1 MSIQEQIA
9 GQGIDNEPA
18 HGTVEIPHGD
28 PVRPHSAAHGD
39 DIHLPAP
46 TAWPI
51 VAALGFTLLVA
62 GILTHWVISILG
74 FLLLTYGCV
83 GWFRDV
89 LPHEAHENI
98 PVRVQ
103 EIAVASSRKSVAR
116 ISVSPDHRAH
126 LPIQTFSVTAGLKGG
141 IAGGIAMIVPALAY
155 GLIAQHSIW
164 YPINLLGGAGVSS
177 MTGGLG
183 NPSMQDLRAFHAAA
197 LGIAI
202 VIHAISCTLIGLLY
216 GSVLPLMPKHPILL
230 GGILA
235 PLAWSGLLYAALP
248 TINPEMSSHINW
260 ADFLI
265 AQFTFGLV
273 AGFVVSRSSY
283 VRTAQSLPL
292 AMRLGLETPGLTSH
306 GMDHDA
312 GHDTGH
318 DNQER
323 R

>member
-1 MSIQEQIA
+1 MSTQEQA
-9 GQGIDNEPA
+9 AAHGIGGNPEQ
-18 HGTVEIPHGD
+18 GTVEIPHGD
-28 PVRPHSAAHGD
+28 TVKPHSAAHGD
-39 DIHLPAP
+39 SIHLPAP

-62 GILTHWVISILG
+62 GILTHYVVSILG

-89 LPHEAHENI
+89 LPHEAHEEF

-103 EIAVASSRKSVAR
+103 EIAVATSRKSVAR
-116 ISVSPDHRAH
+116 ISVSTEHRAH
-126 LPIQTFSVTAGLKGG
+126 LPVESFSVLTGLKGG
-141 IAGGIAMIVPALAY
+141 IAGGIAMIFPALAY
-155 GLIAQHSIW
+155 GLIAQHSLW

-177 MTGGLG
+177 MTGLG
-183 NPSMQDLRAFHAAA
+183 NPSMQDLRAFHAAS

-230 GGILA
+230 GGIIA
-235 PLAWSGLLYAALP
+235 PLAWSGLLFAALP

-260 ADFLI
+260 ADFLV

-273 AGFVVSRSSY
+273 AGWVVSRSAY
-283 VRTAQSLPL
+283 IRTAQSLPL
-292 AMRLGLETPGLTSH
+292 SMRLGLEAAGL
-306 GMDHDA
+306 GAHDA
-312 GHDTGH
+312 GDAKNEEH
-318 DNQER
+318 R
-323 R
+323 